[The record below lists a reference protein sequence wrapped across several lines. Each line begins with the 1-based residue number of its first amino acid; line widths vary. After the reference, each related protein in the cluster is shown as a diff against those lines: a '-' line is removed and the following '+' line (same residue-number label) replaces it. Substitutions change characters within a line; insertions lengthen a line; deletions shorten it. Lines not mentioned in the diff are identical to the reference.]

1 VREVKVGLC
10 GLGTVGSGVFN
21 VVSRNLA
28 AINARSNCQ
37 ISIAQVGCRRDNAA
51 CDLSAAHITRDNF

>member
-1 VREVKVGLC
+1 MREVKVGLC

-51 CDLSAAHITRDNF
+51 QI